1 MASIFI
7 EPKDKEDY
15 TAVLERLERAVMVG
29 QKLTDP
35 SIKRIFSRK
44 EMDAN
49 RADLIENCIV
59 LCQVCRKKGGLS
71 RLSQAVR
78 MINMAM
84 DYNRQWKKK
93 WFAGDLELQL
103 AWCYWEIGEIYA
115 CNFRNSGNSADFEQT
130 VDVWQK
136 AIRLGKSIFR
146 HGYVEDAQVFLA
158 AWIEML
164 AEFYMEKREPSS
176 EMQAAALYKKG
187 LSVARKCCKNIP
199 DDYNKEILA
208 NFYLNCGEVYRK
220 LDNGKHTDKKA
231 RNCFQR
237 ALMLYRQLMKD
248 NENENF
254 FLNSFRCCRMLGE
267 LYMNQGQVKK
277 GGKLYAQGLIYAR
290 AVQCC
295 HTTAAKDCLLQAL
308 YLSGT
313 HPLTVWEQKKADL
326 TEAMALA
333 ENLFSET
340 GDMIYYTGISQLKE
354 TMVWQEKKILEK

>member
-35 SIKRIFSRK
+35 SMKRIFSRK

-164 AEFYMEKREPSS
+164 GEF
-176 EMQAAALYKKG
+176 
-187 LSVARKCCKNIP
+187 
-199 DDYNKEILA
+199 
-208 NFYLNCGEVYRK
+208 
-220 LDNGKHTDKKA
+220 
-231 RNCFQR
+231 
-237 ALMLYRQLMKD
+237 
-248 NENENF
+248 
-254 FLNSFRCCRMLGE
+254 
-267 LYMNQGQVKK
+267 YMNQGQVKK

>member
-1 MASIFI
+1 
-7 EPKDKEDY
+7 
-15 TAVLERLERAVMVG
+15 
-29 QKLTDP
+29 
-35 SIKRIFSRK
+35 
-44 EMDAN
+44 MDAN

-164 AEFYMEKREPSS
+164 GEF
-176 EMQAAALYKKG
+176 
-187 LSVARKCCKNIP
+187 
-199 DDYNKEILA
+199 
-208 NFYLNCGEVYRK
+208 
-220 LDNGKHTDKKA
+220 
-231 RNCFQR
+231 
-237 ALMLYRQLMKD
+237 
-248 NENENF
+248 
-254 FLNSFRCCRMLGE
+254 
-267 LYMNQGQVKK
+267 YMNQGQVKK
-277 GGKLYAQGLIYAR
+277 GGKLYAQGLIYA
-290 AVQCC
+290 
-295 HTTAAKDCLLQAL
+295 
-308 YLSGT
+308 
-313 HPLTVWEQKKADL
+313 
-326 TEAMALA
+326 
-333 ENLFSET
+333 
-340 GDMIYYTGISQLKE
+340 I
-354 TMVWQEKKILEK
+354 